1 MSWREKKGLKW
12 LVAAI
17 LVLLLFYLLRL
28 NREWLRPIGIV
39 LNAVFFP
46 FAVTGVLYYLF
57 RPLVEWLER
66 RKAPRGL
73 AVLLVFVAIGLSL
86 AGIIWTAGPFFQK
99 QFASFA
105 AQVPEMVEF
114 VADGIESLR
123 NGQEALAPPIKEA
136 IPNLSQEIGS
146 EWNRYA
152 GSIASSLLR
161 VFNWM
166 SNALFVLGLVPFIL
180 YYMLKDGDKLVPRLI
195 AMTPPTYRGH
205 MPALLKEL
213 DETLSSFIRGKA
225 VISIIVGI
233 MLLAGYSIIGLEYAL
248 VLAVIGMLANI
259 VPFFGPVI
267 GAAPAVLVALFQDPV
282 KALYVVLVTVIIQQ
296 IEGNF
301 ISPQIMGK
309 TMDIHPV
316 TVIVLIVAAGSV
328 SGLIGILIVVPVYAV
343 VKVIIKHGRNLYL
356 SRRQE
361 HSKGCHGSRL

>member
-1 MSWREKKGLKW
+1 MSWKEKKGFKW
-12 LVAAI
+12 LVVAI
-17 LVLLLFYLLRL
+17 LVLLLFYLLSL
-28 NREWLRPIGIV
+28 NRSWFQPIGVV

-66 RKAPRGL
+66 RKTPRSV
-73 AVLLVFVAIGLSL
+73 AVLLVFLVIALSL
-86 AGIIWTAGPFFQK
+86 AGIVLTAGPFFQK
-99 QFASFA
+99 QFASFV

-123 NGQEALAPPIKEA
+123 NEQQALAPPIRDA

-152 GSIASSLLR
+152 GSIAGSMLR

-180 YYMLKDGDKLVPRLI
+180 FYALKDGDKLVPKLI
-195 AMTPPTYRGH
+195 DLAPSSYREHVPP
-205 MPALLKEL
+205 LLKDL
-213 DETLSSFIRGKA
+213 DDTLSSFIRGKA
-225 VISIIVGI
+225 VISLVVGI
-233 MLLAGYSIIGLEYAL
+233 LLLAGYSIIGLEYAL

-267 GAAPAVLVALFQDPV
+267 GAAPAVLVALIQDPV
-282 KALYVVLVTVIIQQ
+282 MALYVVLVTVIIQQ

-316 TVIVLIVAAGSV
+316 TVIVLIIAAGSLT
-328 SGLIGILIVVPVYAV
+328 GLIGILIVVPVYAV
-343 VKVIIKHGRNLYL
+343 VKVLIKHGRLIL
-356 SRRQE
+356 HAHKRQRI
-361 HSKGCHGSRL
+361 HPQ